1 MTVTTNA
8 ETATITGGFSV
19 LAGLPQLVSATP
31 NSAQAGSTLNVV
43 INGEFTTFQQG
54 FSTVAFGPGITVNS
68 VAVSSIAQLTANI
81 SINSNANLGS
91 RDVTV
96 TTNSQSETLS
106 GGFTV
111 TAGTPAITQINP
123 NIGVPGQTVAVT
135 IYGQY
140 TNWVQGTT
148 TASFGPSISVGG
160 AAEGATGPV
169 TVTNA
174 TTLTANLTIDP
185 DASFGPVDV
194 IVTTGT
200 EVENVAAGFTVQPV
214 TISPPT
220 VVSVSPAAFTGGMPT
235 NSNIIVVFSQ
245 PMDRSTINASNVL
258 LYLTSNREMAEDLF
272 QEVWMRVLV
281 RGGQFNGK
289 ARFDTWLFTIA
300 RNLVIDQRRK
310 RTMASLDELF
320 EGGSEDDRPM
330 SFEIA
335 AGGPTPFDSLSNLQD
350 RERIAGALM
359 ELDTLH
365 REVLVLRFHEELSLE
380 EIAKVT
386 RAPLSTV
393 KSRLYR
399 GMAAIKPKLER
410 NHPRRQEAV

>member
-1 MTVTTNA
+1 MN
-8 ETATITGGFSV
+8 EM
-19 LAGLPQLVSATP
+19 
-31 NSAQAGSTLNVV
+31 
-43 INGEFTTFQQG
+43 
-54 FSTVAFGPGITVNS
+54 
-68 VAVSSIAQLTANI
+68 
-81 SINSNANLGS
+81 
-91 RDVTV
+91 
-96 TTNSQSETLS
+96 
-106 GGFTV
+106 
-111 TAGTPAITQINP
+111 
-123 NIGVPGQTVAVT
+123 
-135 IYGQY
+135 
-140 TNWVQGTT
+140 
-148 TASFGPSISVGG
+148 SIS
-160 AAEGATGPV
+160 ASIRPLFAQ
-169 TVTNA
+169 NA
-174 TTLTANLTIDP
+174 TTADQELVRQESLAVAQGLKRQ
-185 DASFGPVDV
+185 DV
-194 IVTTGT
+194 GLLDELIVRY
-200 EVENVAAGFTVQPV
+200 QH
-214 TISPPT
+214 
-220 VVSVSPAAFTGGMPT
+220 
-235 NSNIIVVFSQ
+235 
-245 PMDRSTINASNVL
+245 RLLRYL

-399 GMAAIKPKLER
+399 GMAAINPKLER